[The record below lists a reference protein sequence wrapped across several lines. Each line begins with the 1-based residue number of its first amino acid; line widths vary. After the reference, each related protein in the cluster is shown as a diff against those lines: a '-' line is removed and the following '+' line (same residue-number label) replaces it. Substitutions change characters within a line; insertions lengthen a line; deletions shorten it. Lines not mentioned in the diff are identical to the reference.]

1 VNHSPPQRAHTPSI
15 EFEEASVKVFRH
27 RWLLCLLAIVS
38 FLLLAAAPP
47 TVPVARLIQQLGSD
61 SFGQREGATRALDR
75 IGEPALALLREATRD
90 LDPEVRVR
98 AGGLVRLIQGRL
110 ARTDFPREPAPKGAV
125 VLFDG
130 KSLGGWVKR
139 DGKAPAHWEVLPGGV
154 LQVTRGGDIMTE
166 RTFGG
171 RFRLHVEFRVPDMPW
186 SRGQARGNSGV
197 FLQGRYEM
205 QILDSY
211 ALAADHRSCGSVY
224 GLVSPKVNACKAPLT
239 WQSFDIDFSSPVFQE
254 GRKVK
259 DAQLSALHNGVKVHD
274 DVALTRP
281 TEAGLPGDLALPG
294 PVLLQDRGNPVQFR
308 NVWLL
313 PVPQR

>member
-1 VNHSPPQRAHTPSI
+1 MTKTSKQYALVL
-15 EFEEASVKVFRH
+15 V
-27 RWLLCLLAIVS
+27 LLYGAVTLP
-38 FLLLAAAPP
+38 AAAPP

-75 IGEPALALLREATRD
+75 IGEPALPLLREATRD

-110 ARTDFPREPAPKGAV
+110 ARTDFPRESAPKGAV

-130 KSLGGWVKR
+130 KSLDGWVKR
-139 DGKAPAHWEVLPGGV
+139 DGKTPAHWEVLPGGV
-154 LQVTRGGDIMTE
+154 LQATRGGDIMTE
-166 RTFGG
+166 RSFAG

-197 FLQGRYEM
+197 FLQGRYEV

-211 ALAADHRSCGSVY
+211 ALAADHRSCGAVY

-239 WQSFDIDFSSPVFQE
+239 WQSFDIDFTPPVFQE
-254 GRKVK
+254 GRKV
-259 DAQLSALHNGVKVHD
+259 
-274 DVALTRP
+274 
-281 TEAGLPGDLALPG
+281 
-294 PVLLQDRGNPVQFR
+294 
-308 NVWLL
+308 
-313 PVPQR
+313 